1 MGITKHHKA
10 FTDFWWVLM
19 MFWWCFD
26 DVWWIWDEKMMDDLG
41 WSGIALAG
49 LNLKRRQRL
58 SVVWDKKWDTEK
70 RCQKD
75 SHGKTLI
82 CQAVKHGLLNRFSIF
97 FPRFYLLMESSPYS
111 LIRFA
116 HSLSH
121 PLTRLDAVC
130 WASPE
135 TVARQVQMLNVAQKQ
150 TGTAKLWSAIF
161 ALLTFCWHK
170 FLENCLQDLACV
182 PSPVWL
188 PVVPGLYQN

>member
-1 MGITKHHKA
+1 M
-10 FTDFWWVLM
+10 
-19 MFWWCFD
+19 
-26 DVWWIWDEKMMDDLG
+26 IWRM
-41 WSGIALAG
+41 AG
-49 LNLKRRQRL
+49 LNLKQRQRL
-58 SVVWDKKWDTEK
+58 SVVWDNHLDTLK

-130 WASPE
+130 
-135 TVARQVQMLNVAQKQ
+135 
-150 TGTAKLWSAIF
+150 
-161 ALLTFCWHK
+161 
-170 FLENCLQDLACV
+170 
-182 PSPVWL
+182 
-188 PVVPGLYQN
+188 